1 MSHGMQSIGQSIG
14 SANQAGDQVPI
25 TMVHGELIYQ
35 HENAPANNDYNLIA
49 GEGAMYRYTQPTV
62 AVNWNKKLD
71 HKAAAQRR
79 ATQSQQAQPR
89 ATIPTQKTTQRL
101 NPTSKC
107 IVCSRDF
114 TQVSLDFVPRNY
126 LKHHNI
132 PQEGN
137 DRVISCFSCSH

>member
-1 MSHGMQSIGQSIG
+1 MSQGMQSTEQSIG

-25 TMVHGELIYQ
+25 TMVHGETIYV
-35 HENAPANNDYNLIA
+35 NRA
-49 GEGAMYRYTQPTV
+49 TWQPNR

-89 ATIPTQKTTQRL
+89 ATIPTQKTTTRL

-107 IVCSRDF
+107 IVCSRNF

-126 LKHHNI
+126 VKHHNI
-132 PQEGN
+132 PQGEGLI
-137 DRVISCFSCSH
+137 ISCFSCSH

>member
-1 MSHGMQSIGQSIG
+1 MSHGMQSTEQSTEQSIG
-14 SANQAGDQVPI
+14 SANQAVVQVPI
-25 TMVHGELIYQ
+25 TLVHGEIIYALV
-35 HENAPANNDYNLIA
+35 ENP
-49 GEGAMYRYTQPTV
+49 QPTV
-62 AVNWNKKLD
+62 AVNSNKKLD

-79 ATQSQQAQPR
+79 ATQPQQQPR

-107 IVCSRDF
+107 IVCNRNF
-114 TQVSLDFVPRNY
+114 TQVSLDFVPRSY

-132 PQEGN
+132 DQEPT